1 MSSAEVIGRY
11 EVPINTTGNWGRK
24 DSYGGLGNLSSRP
37 LASQKGHFHFGSG
50 ADAQNRGLPQQQY
63 YDITRL
69 HRSHVRRHDET
80 IPDANRIDCSK
91 LMGPPTTGD
100 PLASHR
106 SHQALFPDPTRWKEN
121 EGGKYR
127 EPSPL
132 DRAPFTDEVSPREK
146 SADRVRF
153 LKPELPGD
161 YASLLTPRLNTTE
174 QGDLNRKMKLPA
186 IQPSKTQV
194 LKKACGNFGRVEVLN
209 PALPALPEEPV
220 RSGMQDIAEEER
232 DADTDE
238 GYHDDLLKGRQMSG
252 KADVHNRE
260 YELDGIFP
268 KKKHMQDFFSRHE
281 TVSAFHQRHPASTP
295 IKERYWGKRPADWH
309 LAHGCRSLGR

>member
-1 MSSAEVIGRY
+1 MSSTEVIGRY
-11 EVPINTTGNWGRK
+11 EVPINHTGNWGRK
-24 DSYGGLGNLSSRP
+24 NSYGGLGNLSSRP

-50 ADAQNRGLPQQQY
+50 ADGQTRGLPQQQY

-80 IPDANRIDCSK
+80 VPSSNQVDCSK

-106 SHQALFPDPTRWKEN
+106 SHQALFPDPTKWKEN
-121 EGGKYR
+121 EGTKYR

-132 DRAPFTDEVSPREK
+132 NRAPFTDEVSPREK
-146 SADRVRF
+146 SADKVRF
-153 LKPELPGD
+153 LKQELPENCS
-161 YASLLTPRLNTTE
+161 SLLTPRLTTSLHGGGE
-174 QGDLNRKMKLPA
+174 MNNMMKLPA

-194 LKKACGNFGRVEVLN
+194 VKKACGNFGRVEVLN
-209 PALPALPEEPV
+209 PRLPALPEEPI
-220 RSGMQDIAEEER
+220 RSGMEDVEEEE
-232 DADTDE
+232 DDE
-238 GYHDDLLKGRQMSG
+238 GYHDDLLKGREMSG

-268 KKKHMQDFFSRHE
+268 KKKHMLDFFSRHD
-281 TVSAFHQRHPASTP
+281 TVSAFHQRHPGSTP
-295 IKERYWGKRPADWH
+295 IKETYWGKRPADWH
-309 LAHGCRSLGR
+309 LAHSCRALGR